1 MTDVQ
6 FCIILL
12 NIWLVGMNV
21 SENRTGTLSV
31 FTLGWFIILIISW
44 VLQK

>member
-1 MTDVQ
+1 MTNVQ

-21 SENRTGTLSV
+21 SQNNTGTLSI
-31 FTLGWFIILIISW
+31 FTLAWLIILIISW